1 MKAKKIIVLMLAL
14 VLVCAILVAC
24 NDDNGNKT
32 DPVER
37 PAEQPVERKP
47 TVDPNPNNP
56 YDVKNNDTDY
66 SKGDWNFDGTA
77 IIIDFTN
84 AESLNNLFYDFQ
96 ASDFGSDRYKSV
108 RDRYPSELKDIRQKI
123 SSDSSD
129 ETVTKYN
136 RSIRLELTTPSKEK
150 VLEYIEELRKDKG
163 IRYAGPELYGS
174 WFLTT
179 NDTEIN
185 QEQQKVFDRI
195 KLNDAWDI
203 TTGSSSITV
212 GLVDSG
218 INKTHEDLI
227 GNISNISCGTD
238 PYLDQVQHG
247 TLTAGIIGAV
257 GNNGKGTSGVCWNVK
272 IASLKACVG
281 AEHETIDLVIEA
293 IKCAKENNIKLLNY
307 SGGFYQ
313 NEINNDSELIRFK
326 QAIDDYPGLIVVAAG
341 NAGAN
346 IDSTKTYPHE
356 FDCDNMI
363 VVGATTTS
371 DARASYSNYS
381 ATKVDLFA
389 PGYAYTT
396 NNNGRY
402 IGLSATSLAA
412 PYVTGVAALLLSKYP
427 NLCAGE
433 LKCFIMQNVDQ
444 IASLSG
450 KCVSGGRVNAKK
462 ALANAHTHH
471 HFNSTYQNL
480 GVKRGHIAICNLC
493 GFEKS
498 CLHNWMEVKKPN
510 TGIVTGYECFN
521 CHAKSQLVAIP
532 EPFSLLA
539 PNVLALINEKES
551 VTSGDFDIEIT
562 KDVAIVKKDG
572 KYYLMIAC
580 DDNGNPIA
588 DLSRVIRK
596 DEVI

>member
-1 MKAKKIIVLMLAL
+1 M
-14 VLVCAILVAC
+14 
-24 NDDNGNKT
+24 
-32 DPVER
+32 
-37 PAEQPVERKP
+37 
-47 TVDPNPNNP
+47 
-56 YDVKNNDTDY
+56 
-66 SKGDWNFDGTA
+66 
-77 IIIDFTN
+77 
-84 AESLNNLFYDFQ
+84 
-96 ASDFGSDRYKSV
+96 
-108 RDRYPSELKDIRQKI
+108 
-123 SSDSSD
+123 
-129 ETVTKYN
+129 
-136 RSIRLELTTPSKEK
+136 
-150 VLEYIEELRKDKG
+150 
-163 IRYAGPELYGS
+163 
-174 WFLTT
+174 
-179 NDTEIN
+179 
-185 QEQQKVFDRI
+185 
-195 KLNDAWDI
+195 
-203 TTGSSSITV
+203 
-212 GLVDSG
+212 
-218 INKTHEDLI
+218 I

-450 KCVSGGRVNAKK
+450 KCVSGGRLNAKK
-462 ALANAHTHH
+462 ALANAHTHP

-580 DDNGNPIA
+580 DDNGNPVA

>member
-1 MKAKKIIVLMLAL
+1 MKIKRVLVVMLLL
-14 VLVCAILVAC
+14 VLVCTLFVAC
-24 NDDNGNKT
+24 NDDNGNKA

-47 TVDPNPNNP
+47 TADPNPNNP
-56 YDVKNNDTDY
+56 YDYDQYNTDF
-66 SKGDWNFDGTA
+66 SQGDWNFDGTA
-77 IIIDFTN
+77 ILIYFTN
-84 AESLNNLFYDFQ
+84 TESLNNLFYDYVLD
-96 ASDFGSDRYKSV
+96 DFDKEKFRSV
-108 RDRYPSELKDIRQKI
+108 EDALPFNLSTIREKI
-123 SSDSSD
+123 KNGILDT
-129 ETVTKYN
+129 EIERYN
-136 RSIRLELTTPSKEK
+136 RELRLELVNPSKEN
-150 VLEYIEELRKDKG
+150 VLRYIEEFNQDKG
-163 IRYAGPELYGS
+163 IKCSQPELYGS
-174 WFLTT
+174 WHKTT
-179 NDTEIN
+179 SDPGIN
-185 QEQQKVFDRI
+185 SQHNAFQQI
-195 KLNDAWDI
+195 SLYDAWDI
-203 TTGSSSITV
+203 TTGSTSITV
-212 GLVDSG
+212 GLIDSG
-218 INKTHEDLI
+218 VNSAHEDLS
-227 GNISNISCGTD
+227 GNISNISYGTS
-238 PYLDQVQHG
+238 PYLDEKNHG

-257 GNNGKGTSGVCWNVK
+257 GNNDIGISGVCWSVK
-272 IASLKACVG
+272 IASLKASVG
-281 AEHETIDLVIEA
+281 ANHETVELVINSIRHAESNG
-293 IKCAKENNIKLLNY
+293 IKILNY

-313 NEINNDSELIRFK
+313 SELSPDQIASLK
-326 QAIDDYPGLIVVAAG
+326 QTVESYSGLLVVSAG
-341 NAGAN
+341 NDGAN
-346 IDSTKTYPHE
+346 IDSRTLYPHDFE
-356 FDCDNMI
+356 LDNI
-363 VVGATTTS
+363 LVVGATDENDTK
-371 DARASYSNYS
+371 ASYSNYS
-381 ATKVDLFA
+381 ATRVDLFA
-389 PGYAYTT
+389 PGFAVTTSNTGGYTLD
-396 NNNGRY
+396 NG
-402 IGLSATSLAA
+402 TSMSA

-450 KCVSGGRVNAKK
+450 KCVSGGRLNAKK
-462 ALANAHTHH
+462 ALANAHTHP

-580 DDNGNPIA
+580 DDSGNPVA